1 MTTTEQIPVQNA
13 AEQATTAKPPS
24 NLRKGIIAAAV
35 ALAIAGAGGAV
46 VYATGN
52 TASSSAIGQAP
63 AGMGLAPNGGG
74 DAFAGVAHGELQT
87 GTVTAITSTSVTAE
101 STDGYSK
108 TYVIDTATV
117 FATAGGAG
125 GAPGAAAGTAADIA
139 QGDTITVVAS
149 TSGDT
154 ATAVRISEAS

>member
-1 MTTTEQIPVQNA
+1 MTTTEQIPVQDP

-35 ALAIAGAGGAV
+35 ALAIAGGGGAV
-46 VYATGN
+46 VYATSN
-52 TASSSAIGQAP
+52 TASSSSAIGQAP
-63 AGMGLAPNGGG
+63 AGMGQAPNGGG

-108 TYVIDTATV
+108 TYVIDAATV
-117 FATAGGAG
+117 FAAAG

-154 ATAVRISEAS
+154 TTAVQISETS

>member
-1 MTTTEQIPVQNA
+1 MTTTEQFPAQAPAEPVA
-13 AEQATTAKPPS
+13 TAKPPS

-35 ALAIAGAGGAV
+35 ALAIAGGGGAV

-52 TASSSAIGQAP
+52 SSSSSSAIGQAP
-63 AGMGLAPNGGG
+63 AGMGQPPSGGGG
-74 DAFAGVAHGELQT
+74 DALAGVAHGELQT

-101 STDGYSK
+101 STDGYTR
-108 TYVIDTATV
+108 TYVIDAATV
-117 FATAGGAG
+117 FAAAGGT
-125 GAPGAAAGTAADIA
+125 PGAAAGTASDIA

-154 ATAVRISEAS
+154 ATAVQISETA